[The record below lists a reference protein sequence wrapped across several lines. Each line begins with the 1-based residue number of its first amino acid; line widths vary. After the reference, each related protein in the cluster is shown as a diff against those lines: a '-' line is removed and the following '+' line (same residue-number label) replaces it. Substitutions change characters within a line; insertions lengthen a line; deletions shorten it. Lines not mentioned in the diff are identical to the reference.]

1 MHAKAK
7 LEGLVR
13 DDSFVFALPLSCF
26 FLSLSIC
33 LAWFDEHFVQGNIRR
48 G

>member
-7 LEGLVR
+7 LQGLVGN
-13 DDSFVFALPLSCF
+13 DSFVFAFPLPC

-33 LAWFDEHFVQGNIRR
+33 LAWFDEYFLQEIVRR